1 MHLYNF
7 IGFTSLVLLARSSK
21 NKTIEFLTC
30 YDLNSHKFATY
41 EK

>member
-1 MHLYNF
+1 MHVCNF
-7 IGFTSLVLLARSSK
+7 IGFTTLVSLARCFK
-21 NKTIEFLTC
+21 NKTIEFLPC